1 MELLNRLIS
10 SARSLFG
17 PTTADSVLARLDKL
31 VAALDAA
38 RLHHNKRT
46 LDIFDTIT
54 KLEERA
60 AVEREAASRTRRAL
74 DALRSAGLA
83 K

>member
-1 MELLNRLIS
+1 MELFNRLTTF
-10 SARSLFG
+10 ARSLFG
-17 PTTADSVLARLDKL
+17 PAAADSVLARFDKL

-54 KLEERA
+54 KLEEQA
-60 AVEREAASRTRRAL
+60 AVEKEAAFRTHRAI

>member
-1 MELLNRLIS
+1 MDLLNRFLAFAS
-10 SARSLFG
+10 SLFG
-17 PTTADSVLARLDKL
+17 PTTADRVLARFDKL

-54 KLEERA
+54 KLEEQA
-60 AVEREAASRTRRAL
+60 AVEREAASRTRRAI